1 MTSSRLFD
9 LTGKVA
15 LITGSGQGLGLTVAR
30 GMAQA
35 GAVVVLNDM
44 NPEVLAAAVSTLS
57 AEGLRVHGSH
67 FNVAQA
73 AEIAAQIPRIEQE
86 VGPIHILY
94 NNAGIQRRSPLED
107 CDEALWRDVL
117 DVNLTGIFLVTR
129 QVVRGMIARKAG
141 KIINMCSVM
150 SEVGRPTTAPYTASK
165 GGVKMLTKAMAVDW
179 AKHNIQVNGIGPG
192 YMLGGMGA
200 GVAKDPAF
208 HAWICSRAP
217 AGRWGDPAELVGAA
231 IFLASD
237 ASNYVNGHIIYVD
250 GGMLATL

>member
-1 MTSSRLFD
+1 MADSRLFD

-15 LITGSGQGLGLTVAR
+15 LITGSGQGLGLTIAR

-35 GAVVVLNDM
+35 RATVVVNDKD
-44 NPEVLAAAVSTLS
+44 PAVLAGAVSTLT
-57 AEGLRVHGSH
+57 AEGYQVHGSV
-67 FNVAQA
+67 FNVTDA
-73 AEIAAQIPRIEQE
+73 AEIAAEIPRVERE
-86 VGPIHILY
+86 VGPIQILC
-94 NNAGIQRRSPLED
+94 NNAGIQRRAPLEE
-107 CDEALWRDVL
+107 CDEALWREVL
-117 DVNLTGIFLVTR
+117 DVNVTGIFLVTR
-129 QVVRGMIARKAG
+129 QVVQGMIARKAG

-150 SEVGRPTTAPYTASK
+150 SEVGRPTTAPYTTSK

-208 HAWICSRAP
+208 HAWICSRTP
-217 AGRWGDPAELVGAA
+217 AGRWGDPTELVGAA

-237 ASNYVNGHIIYVD
+237 ASNYVNGQIIYVD